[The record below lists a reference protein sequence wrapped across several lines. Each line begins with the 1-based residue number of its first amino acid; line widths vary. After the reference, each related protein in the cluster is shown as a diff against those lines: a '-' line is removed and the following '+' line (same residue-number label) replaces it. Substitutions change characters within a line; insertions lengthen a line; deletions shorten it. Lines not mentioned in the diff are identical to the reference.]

1 MLPPVLFLL
10 QIPQMQI
17 HRILA
22 DPKDL
27 RSPAYC
33 IFHVVDAFLIKSL
46 DDLLVSVGGRDVFFL
61 NDLASDL
68 LCHVLQKF
76 HAAGGKILFAVFVLL
91 LWFQATCYKITD
103 VL

>member
-22 DPKDL
+22 DSKDF
-27 RSPAYC
+27 RGPDYR

-46 DDLLVSVGGRDVFFL
+46 DDLLVSVGGQDVFVL
-61 NDLASDL
+61 NDLACLPEVPRCWRKNS
-68 LCHVLQKF
+68 LCGFRTALV
-76 HAAGGKILFAVFVLL
+76 VSSRMPRS
-91 LWFQATCYKITD
+91 C
-103 VL
+103 

>member
-22 DPKDL
+22 DSKDF
-27 RSPAYC
+27 RGPDYR

-46 DDLLVSVGGRDVFFL
+46 DDLLVSVGGQDVFVL

-68 LCHVLQKF
+68 LYHVFQKF

-91 LWFQATCYKITD
+91 LWFQAACHEVADIF
-103 VL
+103 